1 MSLVPA
7 WEIGLWNAW
16 IFMLIDTATIP
27 VFLRIARGK
36 GSPSPASTLAKMS
49 RPRKAVLFASKA
61 IFIPALVYSVFLP
74 LELGTVWFY
83 VGLPV
88 AIAGLVMSKIVLV
101 NWAMAPP
108 DEPLTRGM
116 YRYSRH
122 PMYFTYFIFLIGVSL
137 AAASWVFLVY
147 TVLITALSFYFA
159 PVEEAACLE
168 KYGAAYRDYMNRTPR
183 WPGMSKSG

>member
-1 MSLVPA
+1 
-7 WEIGLWNAW
+7 
-16 IFMLIDTATIP
+16 MLIDTATIP
-27 VFLRIARGK
+27 VFLHIARGR
-36 GSPSPASTLAKMS
+36 GSPSPASTLAKLS

-74 LELGTVWFY
+74 LELGTAWFY
-83 VGLPV
+83 AGLPV
-88 AIAGLVMSKIVLV
+88 AIVGLVMSKIVLV
-101 NWAMAPP
+101 NWAKAPP

-147 TVLITALSFYFA
+147 TAVITAMSFYFA
-159 PVEEAACLE
+159 PLEEEACLE

-183 WPGMSKSG
+183 WPGMPKSG